1 MSLEAV
7 MWAAGAVATV
17 LTGWQG
23 MQSRQLK
30 LLRDRVKEQDARIAT
45 LATWQTT
52 AREYIGQLLFVMAV
66 HGVKPPTPP
75 ESLGLAV
82 EDAQPTTP
90 DEEDA

>member
-30 LLRDRVKEQDARIAT
+30 QLRNRVREQDARIAT

-66 HGVKPPTPP
+66 HGVKPPQPP
-75 ESLGLAV
+75 DSLGLTTEDVSSV
-82 EDAQPTTP
+82 EG
-90 DEEDA
+90 EEES